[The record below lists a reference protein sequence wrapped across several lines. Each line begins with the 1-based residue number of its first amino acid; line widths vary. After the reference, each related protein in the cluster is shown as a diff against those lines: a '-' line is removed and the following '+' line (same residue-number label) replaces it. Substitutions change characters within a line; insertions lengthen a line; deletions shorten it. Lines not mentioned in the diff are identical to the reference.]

1 MRYVAVQNFL
11 AEADGVLGT
20 WGLNNFYL
28 YRLENSTQ
36 HVLIAWDA
44 DVTFWGPTF
53 PTNEGHN
60 ANVLMNKLMR
70 VQEFR
75 DIYYAELRRAMDLA
89 AEPVGDS
96 TWLDAEIRRQFELI
110 DTAMRED
117 PFKPYDNGRFDVS
130 RNAMMN
136 YTKNRLVFMR
146 CELERGPRTGCESVV
161 Q

>member
-1 MRYVAVQNFL
+1 MQNFL
-11 AEADGVLGT
+11 AESDGVLGA
-20 WGLNNFYL
+20 WGVNNFYF

-75 DIYYAELRRAMDLA
+75 DTYYAELRRAMDLA
-89 AEPVGDS
+89 GEAVGDG
-96 TWLDAEIRRQFELI
+96 TWLDAEIRRQFALI
-110 DTAMRED
+110 DSAMRED

-130 RNAMMN
+130 RNAMMS
-136 YTKNRLVFMR
+136 YTKNRLAFTR